1 MNHAHGNPDRNSRR
15 QAIPGGEASPVA
27 ALGRDGR
34 LWGRGWLL
42 GVSGM
47 LLVGAWIAVTDAVRP
62 ASIGSV
68 IVARPAEAVDDE
80 LLAVA
85 PPPFSPGVFP
95 CSECHFEDEEVDM
108 TRRPLEWHEEI
119 VFEHDAENR
128 WCFSCHNPQQRDLLR
143 LADGR
148 LIRFEESYQLCG
160 QCHGPQLRHWR
171 AGDHGKR
178 TGMWLGPKEYL
189 LCAHCHDPHS
199 PHIKPMQPMPPPIR
213 QENLR

>member
-1 MNHAHGNPDRNSRR
+1 M
-15 QAIPGGEASPVA
+15 IPGANSTFANPGNANIPGTDPGSEPAVHGA
-27 ALGRDGR
+27 GCIRTRLIAIGFLAVGAVALG
-34 LWGRGWLL
+34 
-42 GVSGM
+42 
-47 LLVGAWIAVTDAVRP
+47 ITVTDAVRP
-62 ASIGSV
+62 TSTAP
-68 IVARPAEAVDDE
+68 RPDNPAPTQTADE

-85 PPPFSPGVFP
+85 PPPFSAGVFP
-95 CSECHFEDEEVDM
+95 CSECHWEDEEVDM

-128 WCFSCHNPQQRDLLR
+128 WCFSCHNPQQRDMLH

-178 TGMWLGPKEYL
+178 TGMWSGPKEYL

-199 PHIKPMQPMPPPIR
+199 PHIKPLEPMPPPIR